1 MARVVCIHGIGQQ
14 HTGERELR
22 GSWHPALS
30 DGLLRAGATT
40 ALAADDVRCVF
51 YGDLFRPPGR
61 TLALGDPPLDASD
74 VQDGIETELLLA
86 WWAEAART
94 DTAVLPPDSRTLART
109 PRAVQRALD
118 ALSRSR
124 FFAGVAL
131 RGLVLDLR
139 QVRRYLC
146 DPELR
151 DAVQQRVADAITDR
165 TRVVVGHSL
174 GSVVAYEA
182 LCAHPDLPVRAL
194 LTLGSPLGIRNL
206 VFDRLRVGT
215 TGSPGDWPGSVRH
228 WTNLADEGDVVALVK
243 DLRPLFGERVRCQVV
258 HNGARA
264 HDATR
269 YLNTA
274 EAGRAV
280 EEACRDTGEAGA

>member
-14 HTGERELR
+14 FVGERSLHAT
-22 GSWHPALS
+22 WYPALA
-30 DGLLRAGATT
+30 DGLTRAGSPD
-40 ALAADDVRCVF
+40 LVDPDDVRCVF

-61 TLALGDPPLDASD
+61 TLAVQDPPLTAAD
-74 VQDGIETELLLA
+74 VGEGFEAELLLA
-86 WWAEAART
+86 WWEEAART
-94 DTAVLPPDSRTLART
+94 DEAVPPPDARTLARV
-109 PRAVQRALD
+109 PRTAQRALN

-124 FFAGVAL
+124 FFAGIAL

-139 QVRRYLC
+139 QVRAYLC
-146 DPELR
+146 DPAVR
-151 DAVQQRVADAITDR
+151 DAVQERVAAAVTPD

-182 LCAHPDLPVRAL
+182 LCAHPRWPVRAL
-194 LTLGSPLGIRNL
+194 LTVGSPLGIRNL
-206 VFDRLRVGT
+206 VFDRLLPGGT
-215 TGSPGDWPGSVRH
+215 GKPGDWPGGVRQ
-228 WTNLADEGDVVALVK
+228 WTNLADESDTVALVK
-243 DLRPLFGERVRCQVV
+243 DLRPLFGDRVVSKVV

-269 YLNTA
+269 YLNTP

-280 EEACRDTGEAGA
+280 SDGCGLD

>member
-1 MARVVCIHGIGQQ
+1 MARVVCIHGVGQQ
-14 HTGERELR
+14 YRGERELT
-22 GSWHPALS
+22 GSWHTALA
-30 DGLLRAGATT
+30 DGLLRAASPLTLT
-40 ALAADDVRCVF
+40 PDDVRCVF

-61 TLALGDPPLDASD
+61 TLAVTDPPLDASD
-74 VQDGIETELLLA
+74 VEAGFETELLLA
-86 WWAEAART
+86 LWQEAART
-94 DTAVLPPDSRTLART
+94 DPGVLPPDARTLART
-109 PRAVQRALD
+109 PATVQRALN

-131 RGLVLDLR
+131 RGLVLDLK
-139 QVRRYLC
+139 QVRAYLC
-146 DPELR
+146 DTAVR
-151 DAVQQRVADAITDR
+151 DAVQQRVADAVDER
-165 TRVVVGHSL
+165 TRVFVGHSL

-182 LCAHPDLPVRAL
+182 LCGHPEWPVRAL
-194 LTLGSPLGIRNL
+194 LTAGSPLGIRNL
-206 VFDRLRVGT
+206 VFDRLR
-215 TGSPGDWPGSVRH
+215 TGEGGRPGDWPGSVDR

-243 DLRPLFGERVRCQVV
+243 DLRPLFGERVRCHLV

-280 EEACRDTGEAGA
+280 TDGCGPVPG

>member
-1 MARVVCIHGIGQQ
+1 MARVVCVHGIGQQ
-14 HTGERELR
+14 HTGERELHR
-22 GSWHPALS
+22 SWHPALA
-30 DGLLRAGATT
+30 DGLIRAGAAAT
-40 ALAADDVRCVF
+40 LGADDVRCVF

-61 TLALGDPPLDASD
+61 TLALGDPPLEASD
-74 VQDGIETELLLA
+74 VAEGLETELLLQ

-94 DTAVLPPDSRTLART
+94 DTTVLPPDARTLART
-109 PRAVQRALD
+109 PQAVQRALN

-131 RGLVLDLR
+131 RSMVLDLK
-139 QVRRYLC
+139 QVRGYLC
-146 DPELR
+146 DPALR
-151 DAVQQRVADAITDR
+151 DAVQQRVADAVTER

-182 LCAHPDLPVRAL
+182 LCAHPGWPVRSL
-194 LTLGSPLGIRNL
+194 LTVGSPLGIRNL
-206 VFDRLRVGT
+206 VFDRLRAGAA
-215 TGSPGDWPGSVRH
+215 GSPGDWPGAVEH

-243 DLRPLFGERVRCQVV
+243 DLRPLFGERVVCQVV

-280 EEACRDTGEAGA
+280 DAGARR

>member
-14 HTGERELR
+14 YAGEAELT
-22 GSWHPALS
+22 GSWHTALS
-30 DGLLRAGATT
+30 DGLRRAASPLT
-40 ALAADDVRCVF
+40 LAPDDVHCVL

-61 TLALGDPPLDASD
+61 TLAFGDPPLDATD
-74 VQDGIETELLLA
+74 VGEGFETELLFAL
-86 WWAEAART
+86 WEEAART
-94 DTAVLPPDSRTLART
+94 DPVVPAPDARTLART
-109 PRAVQRALD
+109 PHSVQRALN

-131 RGLVLDLR
+131 RGLVLDLK
-139 QVRRYLC
+139 QVRAYLC
-146 DPELR
+146 DTTVR
-151 DAVQQRVADAITDR
+151 DAVQQRVADAVDDR

-182 LCAHPDLPVRAL
+182 LCAHPDWPVRAL
-194 LTLGSPLGIRNL
+194 LTAGSPLGIRNL
-206 VFDRLRVGT
+206 VFDRLR
-215 TGSPGDWPGSVRH
+215 TGDGGRPGAWPGGVEQ
-228 WTNLADEGDVVALVK
+228 WTNLADAGDVVALVK
-243 DLRPLFGERVRCQVV
+243 DLRPLFGDRVECHLV
-258 HNGARA
+258 HNGPRA

-280 EEACRDTGEAGA
+280 TDGCSHVPG